1 MSVCLCRFA
10 TERDDD
16 LAMESSFAQQQFE
29 EQRRFV
35 QGVHHSS
42 QTSPAF
48 RCKNWSRR
56 RPENEICA
64 MFYFCSFR
72 GNTYSLWEHDG
83 PIVMNYLTN
92 YVSIYKLSHS
102 LLCVN
107 GFLD

>member
-1 MSVCLCRFA
+1 MCLCRFA

-48 RCKNWSRR
+48 RCKNWSRG

-64 MFYFCSFR
+64 MFYFVRLEEALIRYGSM
-72 GNTYSLWEHDG
+72 TVPW
-83 PIVMNYLTN
+83 VMNYLTN
-92 YVSIYKLSHS
+92 
-102 LLCVN
+102 
-107 GFLD
+107 